1 MVINSSNLKFTDLS
15 KRKSTKQIILHHAA
29 MNGSV
34 QDIHRV
40 HLNKG
45 YSGIGYHYYI
55 RKDGSI
61 WEGRPVDMIGAHAQ
75 GSNSN
80 SIGVCFEGNFE
91 NEKMSDAQKQA
102 GKELIAYLK
111 DTYKV
116 NTVIGHKE
124 VNATACP
131 GKNFPLSEIASA
143 TMSDFKKEEEKM
155 YSCEFPN
162 INMGDNSD
170 EYAMLLW
177 QTLLRG
183 RGYGNVGL
191 TRMWDDITY
200 LATLDYKKRIG
211 EIKEGSDNGNIT
223 ATTWQSMIC
232 L

>member
-40 HLNKG
+40 HLNKD

-91 NEKMSDAQKQA
+91 NEKRSD
-102 GKELIAYLK
+102 
-111 DTYKV
+111 
-116 NTVIGHKE
+116 
-124 VNATACP
+124 
-131 GKNFPLSEIASA
+131 
-143 TMSDFKKEEEKM
+143 
-155 YSCEFPN
+155 
-162 INMGDNSD
+162 
-170 EYAMLLW
+170 
-177 QTLLRG
+177 
-183 RGYGNVGL
+183 
-191 TRMWDDITY
+191 
-200 LATLDYKKRIG
+200 
-211 EIKEGSDNGNIT
+211 
-223 ATTWQSMIC
+223 
-232 L
+232 